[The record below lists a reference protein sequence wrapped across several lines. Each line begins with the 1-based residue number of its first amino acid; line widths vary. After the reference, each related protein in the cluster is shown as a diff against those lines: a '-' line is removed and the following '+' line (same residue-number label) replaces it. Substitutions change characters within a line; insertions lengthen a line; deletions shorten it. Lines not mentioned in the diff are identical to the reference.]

1 MGTSDILRAGAD
13 DLAKQ
18 DFFVNDL
25 TVVIRIHRRGDE
37 CEKIGDGTGATDFV
51 EHPPIFEDLGERDE
65 IDRPPGVAH
74 FYEDFENLL
83 VRGQVEMAGF
93 HLRDAIIEHTGGMED
108 RAEESLFGIEA
119 LRQGTVCVGQI
130 GGAPLLV
137 VRFFLAAFGVVPP
150 IVGRRHGA

>member
-1 MGTSDILRAGAD
+1 MGAGDILRAGAD

-18 DFFVNDL
+18 EFFVNDL
-25 TVVIRIHRRGDE
+25 AVVVRVHRCRDE

-93 HLRDAIIEHTGGMED
+93 HLRDAIIEHAGGMQD
-108 RAEESLFGIEA
+108 GAEESLLGIEA
-119 LRQGTVCVGQI
+119 LRQGTVRVRQI

-137 VRFFLAAFGVVPP
+137 VRFFLSALGVVAA
-150 IVGRRHGA
+150 IVGSRHGA